1 MKAYI
6 CVFVSLS
13 VKAVHLELVS
23 DLTTDAFIA
32 CLRRFISRRGKPQTI
47 WSDHGT
53 NFIGAS
59 RELRELVEFLNRQRA
74 EKVICEFCSTH
85 GINWDFIPERA
96 PHFGG
101 IWEAA
106 VKSLKLHLRRVVG
119 DVKLSFEELA
129 TVLAQIEA
137 CLNSRPLVP
146 PSGSEGVDALTPGHF
161 LIGRLLELLPDPPSS
176 FGSPSLL
183 RRWNLCQ
190 LLVRH
195 FWKRWSL
202 EYLITLQ
209 KVTKWQHSC
218 KNLTEGDLVILQ
230 EDNTIPTKWPL
241 ARVSKVHPGKDGV
254 VRVVTLKTSTGYYI
268 RPVTKVAPLF
278 CDS

>member
-1 MKAYI
+1 MVPADALLLSLDLLPWDSCPVERITPDIVIEHVGVDYAGPVCLKVGHVRKPTLVKAFI

-59 RELRELVEFLNRQRA
+59 RELRELVEFLDQQRA

-101 IWEAA
+101 IWE
-106 VKSLKLHLRRVVG
+106 VSG
-119 DVKLSFEELA
+119 EE
-129 TVLAQIEA
+129 
-137 CLNSRPLVP
+137 S
-146 PSGSEGVDALTPGHF
+146 
-161 LIGRLLELLPDPPSS
+161 
-176 FGSPSLL
+176 
-183 RRWNLCQ
+183 
-190 LLVRH
+190 
-195 FWKRWSL
+195 
-202 EYLITLQ
+202 
-209 KVTKWQHSC
+209 
-218 KNLTEGDLVILQ
+218 
-230 EDNTIPTKWPL
+230 
-241 ARVSKVHPGKDGV
+241 
-254 VRVVTLKTSTGYYI
+254 
-268 RPVTKVAPLF
+268 
-278 CDS
+278 